1 MSKRNSI
8 NLALGVVFL
17 AGTLTACGSGSGSG
31 SGSDGSPTTVSFG
44 VTDAP
49 VDSAEAVV
57 VTFSGIDLLD
67 DSGTRVGGFELESNR
82 QVDLLQL
89 QGANSEFL
97 VTGASIEPGVYNEIR
112 LIAVA
117 EQPSCNNLVAPFDSY
132 ITVDGTEYPL
142 VVPSGA
148 QTGLKVKG
156 PITIAAGERAS
167 FVIDFDLR
175 KAVSE
180 RGNKGCYNLS
190 PVLRIV
196 DTAEVGTLSGTV
208 DKQLLTSSACTA
220 NTETGSGA
228 AIYLYDRSDGS
239 DVTPDDVGSAG
250 EPFASSNLLAASDG
264 SGDFTYEIGFLL
276 AGNYTAALT
285 CQAGDDLPESD
296 DNIEFLEAKNVG
308 ITADGLTEEDF
319 VFTPPPEPPAPAP
332 PETEG

>member
-8 NLALGVVFL
+8 NLALGVIFL
-17 AGTLTACGSGSGSG
+17 AGTLTACG

-49 VDSAEAVV
+49 VDNAEAVV

-97 VTGASIEPGVYNEIR
+97 VTGASIEPGVYEEIR

-132 ITVDGTEYPL
+132 ITVDGTDYPL

-180 RGNKGCYNLS
+180 RGNKGCYNLK

-208 DKQLLTSSACTA
+208 DKEFLTSSACTA
-220 NTETGSGA
+220 DTETGSGA
-228 AIYLYDRSDGS
+228 TIYLYDGS
-239 DVTPDDVGSAG
+239 DVTPDDVGSAV
-250 EPFASSNLLAASDG
+250 EPFASSNLLAASDD

-276 AGNYTAALT
+276 AGSYTAALT
-285 CQAGDDLPESD
+285 CQAGDDVATSD
-296 DNIEFLEAKNVG
+296 DDIEFLEEKNVDV
-308 ITADGLTEEDF
+308 TADGLTEADF
-319 VFTPPPEPPAPAP
+319 VFTPPPAPPAP
-332 PETEG
+332 PETEAI